1 MYVKVISDG
10 STAIYECSR
19 VVFPRHD
26 ESLIIVTNGEIE
38 ELAHPG
44 DKKSRGEVHVYVL
57 NDAGDTID
65 KRVI

>member
-1 MYVKVISDG
+1 MYVKVIQEDSM
-10 STAIYECSR
+10 TIYECSR

-38 ELAHPG
+38 ELAYPG
-44 DKKSRGEVHVYVL
+44 DKLSRGEVHVYVL